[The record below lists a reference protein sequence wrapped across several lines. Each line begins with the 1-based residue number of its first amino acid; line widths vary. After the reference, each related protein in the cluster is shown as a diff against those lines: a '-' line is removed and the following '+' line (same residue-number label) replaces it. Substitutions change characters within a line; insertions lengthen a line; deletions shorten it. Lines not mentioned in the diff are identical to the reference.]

1 MLTVWSCS
9 TTRRIDEGE
18 LLYCG
23 VSRVEIVPDSGA
35 HFSAG
40 VRSAVK
46 EAVDVPPNNY
56 WKLVGWHYPFP
67 LGLWV
72 YNNWPRAE
80 KGFKHWIYEN
90 LVFPGRLDFFGK
102 PFQKDAVI
110 TFICLRIH
118 FMEVLDRMH
127 VIRCLTTG

>member
-1 MLTVWSCS
+1 MFHFRNNIIIYILAGMMLTVWSCS

-46 EAVDVPPNNY
+46 EAVDVP
-56 WKLVGWHYPFP
+56 
-67 LGLWV
+67 
-72 YNNWPRAE
+72 E
-80 KGFKHWIYEN
+80 
-90 LVFPGRLDFFGK
+90 
-102 PFQKDAVI
+102 
-110 TFICLRIH
+110 
-118 FMEVLDRMH
+118 
-127 VIRCLTTG
+127 

>member
-1 MLTVWSCS
+1 MMLTVWSCS

-80 KGFKHWIYEN
+80 KGFKHWIYEK
-90 LVFPGRLDFFGK
+90 LVEDPVLISTPSGGAYSDGRADIAK
-102 PFQKDAVI
+102 Q
-110 TFICLRIH
+110 RI
-118 FMEVLDRMH
+118 LPR
-127 VIRCLTTG
+127 